1 MTGRTPKLLVR
12 YTAALKEYLNGGGEA
27 TLQRAYELGRTA
39 LADGLGVLEMAA
51 LHHQAMMRVLPP
63 AGMSG
68 PRRKSGDL
76 PGAIAAAAQFI
87 SESLSPFEMTHR
99 GYRETNAALQAS
111 EKRYR
116 ELFENAN
123 DVVFTTDLK
132 GELTSLNRAGEK
144 LTGYQRDEVSSTKFA
159 ALVAPEHLPI
169 ARGIVERTGAGGS
182 EHTRYEINLVTRDGR
197 RVPMEVHT
205 SVIYQDGRPVG
216 IQGIARDVTER
227 KRAEEALR
235 GLNERLEEEAK
246 RIAHALHDEAGQLLS
261 SVHLALEEVAREL
274 PPGARARLQAVKDL
288 LEQMEGELR
297 RLSHELRPT
306 ILDDLG
312 LLPAL
317 DFLADRVAKRSGLV
331 IKVKG
336 STKGRLAPPV
346 ETALYRSVQ
355 EALNNVVRHAQATRV
370 DVEIRQRD
378 GAVQCSVR
386 DDGAGFDVTKVLSRR
401 GERGIG
407 LIGIRERA
415 GALSGTFAIRSTPGQ
430 GTEVLITIPLG
441 SGDVAANSAR

>member
-1 MTGRTPKLLVR
+1 MTGRTPKLLAR
-12 YTAALKEYLNGGGEA
+12 YTAALEEYLDGGGEA
-27 TLQRAYELGRTA
+27 ALQRAYELGRTA

-68 PRRKSGDL
+68 SRRKSGDL

-205 SVIYQDGRPVG
+205 SVIYQDGRSVG

-274 PPGARARLQAVKDL
+274 PPGARARLQVVKDL

-317 DFLADRVAKRSGLV
+317 EFLADRVAKRSGLV

-346 ETALYRSVQ
+346 ETAFYRSVQ

-370 DVEIRQRD
+370 DVEIRPKD
-378 GAVQCSVR
+378 GTVQCSVR
-386 DDGAGFDVTKVLSRR
+386 DDGAGFDVTKALSRR

-415 GALSGTFAIRSTPGQ
+415 GALSGTFALRSTPGH

-441 SGDVAANSAR
+441 SGDAAANTAR

>member
-1 MTGRTPKLLVR
+1 MSCSPRT
-12 YTAALKEYLNGGGEA
+12 
-27 TLQRAYELGRTA
+27 
-39 LADGLGVLEMAA
+39 
-51 LHHQAMMRVLPP
+51 
-63 AGMSG
+63 S
-68 PRRKSGDL
+68 
-76 PGAIAAAAQFI
+76 
-87 SESLSPFEMTHR
+87 R
-99 GYRETNAALQAS
+99 GS
-111 EKRYR
+111 W
-116 ELFENAN
+116 
-123 DVVFTTDLK
+123 
-132 GELTSLNRAGEK
+132 AGEK
-144 LTGYQRDEVSSTKFA
+144 LTGYQRDEVSSTKFS

-205 SVIYQDGRPVG
+205 SVIYQDGRAVG

-274 PPGARARLQAVKDL
+274 PPGAGARLQAVKAL

-317 DFLADRVAKRSGLV
+317 EFLADRVAKRSGLA

-346 ETALYRSVQ
+346 ETAFYRSVQ

-370 DVEIRQRD
+370 DVEIRQKD

-386 DDGAGFDVTKVLSRR
+386 DDGAGFDVAEVLSRR

-415 GALSGTFAIRSTPGQ
+415 GALSGTFAIRSTPGH

-441 SGDVAANSAR
+441 SGDVAANIAR